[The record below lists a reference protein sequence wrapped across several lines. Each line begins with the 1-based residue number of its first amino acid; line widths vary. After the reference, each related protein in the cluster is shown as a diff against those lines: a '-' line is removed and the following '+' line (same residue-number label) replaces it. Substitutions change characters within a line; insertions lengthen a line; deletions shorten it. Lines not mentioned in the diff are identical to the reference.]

1 MTAVRHGWQR
11 PLGFAACRSAL
22 PLSQSVATERT
33 KGRKNAGGDL
43 SGKACINVRI
53 MLLDARPSDDGSR
66 LALLI
71 LVDEIVE
78 RFSVDRLIVFER
90 CRVILDAEAERTECC
105 QCRWLIGFDC
115 YVILFHS
122 FNP

>member
-1 MTAVRHGWQR
+1 
-11 PLGFAACRSAL
+11 
-22 PLSQSVATERT
+22 
-33 KGRKNAGGDL
+33 
-43 SGKACINVRI
+43 

-90 CRVILDAEAERTECC
+90 CRVILDAETTAHHAHNR
-105 QCRWLIGFDC
+105 RVWNALDC

-122 FNP
+122 QYMSDVSTAMMMALANPFL